1 MHRRL
6 FVLSIL
12 LLAACAPQAVP
23 VTPPTVPAVVASD
36 TPAAPV
42 TSALPAS
49 PTDTLV
55 PPTLTFTPTVT
66 EIPALPTTPV
76 AIETTAAPGADLTP
90 QPGLI
95 IRGYVRL
102 ADGTG
107 VADVSICRNY
117 ASYPGTIV
125 AKTDANGYFE
135 SQFAFIP
142 GDEMVGVWPQAA
154 GYSFQPDNY
163 RWRHYY
169 GSEDRSLEFVATLS
183 MATAAAPFP
192 CQ

>member
-1 MHRRL
+1 MHRRFFCL
-6 FVLSIL
+6 FLL

-23 VTPPTVPAVVASD
+23 TGVPSAVVMASD
-36 TPAAPV
+36 TPVVSTPG
-42 TSALPAS
+42 TLPPS
-49 PTDTLV
+49 PTA

-66 EIPALPTTPV
+66 ELPAVPTTPV
-76 AIETTAAPGADLTP
+76 AIVTTAAPGADLTP

-107 VADVSICRNY
+107 VPDISICRNF
-117 ASYPGTIV
+117 ASYPGTVI

-135 SQFAFIP
+135 STFAFIP
-142 GDEMVGVWPQAA
+142 GDEMVGVWPMAA
-154 GYSFQPDNY
+154 GYTFKPDNY

-169 GSEDRSLEFVATLS
+169 GAEDRSLEFIAILS
-183 MATAAAPFP
+183 QGAAVPPFP